1 MEPLRPI
8 ICPNTFTEAAAEPV
22 VDMVTAYQPRTYF
35 DPEFIEDP
43 CATSTD

>member
-8 ICPNTFTEAAAEPV
+8 ICPNTFTEALPEQQ
-22 VDMVTAYQPRTYF
+22 VDMMTAYQPRTYY

-43 CATSTD
+43 CTAITD